1 MYCEQCNET
10 FPMKASYREVARHLS
25 SHEAIYGELQDCI
38 ICHSDSKECP
48 NYRLNNFFDLSETK
62 GQFFFNIHQHNIPMC
77 EHMWINAKK
86 FVDETLSGRKEDL
99 QEWGITQWC
108 PHCFKRVPKDIET
121 CPECGG
127 KVGKNRGGHAGEIIQ
142 TRLKQPHP
150 RFTNRLERR
159 LVRSSFGRGPQSRLH
174 NSPDHILSIP

>member
-1 MYCEQCNET
+1 
-10 FPMKASYREVARHLS
+10 
-25 SHEAIYGELQDCI
+25 
-38 ICHSDSKECP
+38 
-48 NYRLNNFFDLSETK
+48 
-62 GQFFFNIHQHNIPMC
+62 
-77 EHMWINAKK
+77 
-86 FVDETLSGRKEDL
+86 
-99 QEWGITQWC
+99 
-108 PHCFKRVPKDIET
+108 PKDIET

-174 NSPDHILSIP
+174 NSPDHILSIPYRRRRELESSWAEDICDDARPLLLGLSLARV